1 MKFQSENDLVNLII
15 KWIKQDRQTTG
26 FSVPHITPDTDL
38 IESGLL
44 DSSGFIEL
52 ILFLESHTNSQIDLT
67 QIDPSE
73 FTVIR
78 NLSRIASANRRPTI
92 SNAVCDEL
100 KC

>member
-1 MKFQSENDLVNLII
+1 MKFPSENDLVDLII

-26 FSVPHITPDTDL
+26 FGVLHITPDTDL

-52 ILFLESHTNSQIDLT
+52 ILFLESYTNIQIDLT
-67 QIDPSE
+67 QVDPSD
-73 FTVIR
+73 FAVIR
-78 NLSRIASANRRPTI
+78 NLSRIVAANRRPTL

-100 KC
+100 KF

>member
-1 MKFQSENDLVNLII
+1 MKFLSENDLTDLII

-26 FSVPHITPDTDL
+26 FGVLHITPDTDL

-52 ILFLESHTNSQIDLT
+52 ILFLESHIDCQIDLT
-67 QIDPSE
+67 QVDPSE
-73 FTVIR
+73 FAVIR
-78 NLSRIASANRRPTI
+78 NLSRIASPNQRPT
-92 SNAVCDEL
+92 SCDEL